1 MKPRIFIGSS
11 REGYD
16 AALLIKDKLS
26 AFADCQIWD
35 EKGFFENNRSSL
47 ESLAEGSVLF
57 DFGVLVATADDL
69 VLKRDALENAAR
81 DNVILEYGLYLGRLG
96 RNRAF
101 FVKEKSLSL
110 PSDLFGITLP
120 TFKTSAADTGK
131 TLDEVCEDLIAT
143 MQEIWQVYEL
153 SFVPSTV
160 LAMGYFENFVVRMC
174 RELMQSSKRVV
185 DGKDYPDFKLHIVIP
200 SELPNQ
206 FQDQVLQLLHS
217 NNLKQM
223 TVETQTRPY
232 NFYLDF
238 AELSKTILELYDIP
252 TTLSAL
258 KVAIELAIPKG
269 HIGEL
274 AKEKALKKKEMNNF
288 CRTLKYL
295 IMDNAITKNRV
306 VIDIVDVS

>member
-11 REGYD
+11 REGYE
-16 AALLIKDKLS
+16 AALFIKDKLS
-26 AFADCQIWD
+26 AFAECQIWD
-35 EKGFFENNRSSL
+35 EKGFFEHNRSSL

-57 DFGVLVATADDL
+57 DFGVLVATVDDIL
-69 VLKRDALENAAR
+69 LKRDALENAAR
-81 DNVILEYGLYLGRLG
+81 DNVILEYGLYLGKLG

-101 FVKEKSLSL
+101 FVKEKSLNL

-120 TFKTSAADTGK
+120 TYKTSAADAGK
-131 TLDEVCEDLIAT
+131 TLHQVCDDLIAS
-143 MQEIWQVYEL
+143 MEEIWQVYEL

-160 LAMGYFENFVVRMC
+160 LAVGYFENFVVRMC

-185 DGKDYPDFKLHIVIP
+185 EGKDHQDFKLHIVIP
-200 SELPNQ
+200 SELPNN
-206 FQDQVLQLLHS
+206 FHDQVLALLHGS
-217 NNLKQM
+217 NLKQM

-238 AELSKTILELYDIP
+238 AELSKTTLELYDIP

-288 CRTLKYL
+288 CRTLDYL
-295 IMDNAITKNRV
+295 IRENAVTKNRV
-306 VIDIVDVS
+306 VIDMVDVG